1 MNSIDP
7 KPNLPEDDQLFRLLR
22 QLDLAPDASQ
32 RAIAKALGVS
42 LGGLNA
48 QLRAAADA
56 GLIRISDRKGDD
68 RRQRYAYALTAR
80 GAARK
85 VQLTDQFLAR
95 KLAEYDALHAELT
108 GTASN
113 LVPLK
118 HRTSLVQNNLAPIPE
133 LYVSYESAQ
142 KLKVEAADLIS
153 WDLTPRQIC
162 DLELLMNGGFNPLK
176 GFMSEDDYNGVVDNM
191 RLADG
196 TLWPMPITLDVSEK
210 FAEGLEE
217 GQDIALRD
225 QEGVILATMTIT
237 DNWTPN
243 KAHEAEKVFGA
254 DDSAHPAV
262 NYLHNTAGKVY
273 LGGPVVGIQQ
283 PVHYDFRGR
292 RDTPNELRAYFR
304 KLGWRKVV
312 AFQTRN
318 PLHRAHQ
325 ELTFRAAK
333 EAQANL
339 LIHPVVGMTK
349 PGDVD
354 HFTRV
359 RCYEAVLD
367 KYPGSTTTMSLL
379 NLAMRMAGPR
389 EAVWHGL
396 IRKNHGCT
404 HFIVGRDHAGPGKN
418 SNGEDF
424 YGPYDAQD
432 LFRTHQEEMGIEMV
446 DFKHMVYVQERA
458 QYEPM
463 DEIKDKDK
471 VTVLNISGTE
481 LRRRLAEGLEIPEWF
496 SFPEVVKELRRTRPP
511 RSKQGFT
518 VFFTGFSGSGK
529 STIANALMVK
539 LMEMGGRPVTLL
551 DGDIVR
557 KNLSSELGFSKEHRD
572 LNIRR
577 IGYVASEITK
587 NGGIAICAPIAPY
600 ATTRRAVREDIESFG
615 AFVEVHVATSI
626 EECERRDRK
635 GLYKLAREGKIKE
648 FTGISDPYDVPESP
662 ELSVETENVDVDNC
676 AHQVILKLEQMGLIA
691 G

>member
-1 MNSIDP
+1 MT
-7 KPNLPEDDQLFRLLR
+7 
-22 QLDLAPDASQ
+22 
-32 RAIAKALGVS
+32 
-42 LGGLNA
+42 A
-48 QLRAAADA
+48 QMM
-56 GLIRISDRKGDD
+56 
-68 RRQRYAYALTAR
+68 T
-80 GAARK
+80 
-85 VQLTDQFLAR
+85 
-95 KLAEYDALHAELT
+95 
-108 GTASN
+108 
-113 LVPLK
+113 
-118 HRTSLVQNNLAPIPE
+118 PIPE
-133 LYVSYESAQ
+133 LYVSHESSQ
-142 KLKVEAADLIS
+142 KLKLEAADLVS
-153 WDLTPRQIC
+153 HDLTARQVC

-176 GFMSEDDYNGVVDNM
+176 GFMSEADYDGVVSDM
-191 RLADG
+191 RLASG
-196 TLWPMPITLDVSEK
+196 ALWPMPIMLDVAEE
-210 FAEGLEE
+210 FAGKLEL

-225 QEGVILATMTIT
+225 PEGVILATMTVT
-237 DNWTPN
+237 DRWTPD
-243 KAHEAEKVFGA
+243 KSVEAKGVFGA

-262 NYLHNTAGKVY
+262 NYLHNTAGAVY
-273 LGGPVVGIQQ
+273 LGGPVTGIQQ
-283 PVHYDFRGR
+283 PVHYDFRAR

-333 EAQANL
+333 EVQANL

-367 KYPGSTTTMSLL
+367 QYPGSTTAMSLL

-396 IRKNHGCT
+396 IRANHGCT

-418 SNGEDF
+418 SAGEDF

-432 LFRTHQEEMGIEMV
+432 LFRKYQSEIGVEMV

-463 DEIKDKDK
+463 DEIKDKDD
-471 VTVLNISGTE
+471 VTILNISGTE
-481 LRRRLAEGLEIPEWF
+481 LRRRLQEGLEIPEWF
-496 SFPEVVKELRRTRPP
+496 SFPEVVTELRRTRPA
-511 RSKQGFT
+511 RARQGFT
-518 VFFTGFSGSGK
+518 VFFTGYSGSGK

-600 ATTRRAVREDIESFG
+600 ATTRRAVREDVEEFG
-615 AFVEVHVATSI
+615 AFVEVHVATSL

-635 GLYKLAREGKIKE
+635 GLYKLARAGKIKE
-648 FTGISDPYDVPESP
+648 FTGISDPYDIPETP

-676 AHQVILKLEQMGLIA
+676 AHQVILKLEQMGLIK

>member
-1 MNSIDP
+1 MSSI
-7 KPNLPEDDQLFRLLR
+7 L
-22 QLDLAPDASQ
+22 S
-32 RAIAKALGVS
+32 
-42 LGGLNA
+42 
-48 QLRAAADA
+48 
-56 GLIRISDRKGDD
+56 
-68 RRQRYAYALTAR
+68 
-80 GAARK
+80 
-85 VQLTDQFLAR
+85 
-95 KLAEYDALHAELT
+95 
-108 GTASN
+108 
-113 LVPLK
+113 
-118 HRTSLVQNNLAPIPE
+118 APIPE
-133 LYVSYESAQ
+133 LFVSAESAQ
-142 KLKVEAADLIS
+142 KLKHEAGALAS
-153 WDLTPRQIC
+153 WDLTARQVC

-176 GFMSEDDYNGVVDNM
+176 GFLGEADYNGVVENM

-196 TLWPMPITLDVSEK
+196 TLWPIPITLDVSDN
-210 FAEGLEE
+210 FAEGVEP

-225 QEGVILATMTIT
+225 AEGVILAILSVSDKWM
-237 DNWTPN
+237 PN
-243 KAHEAEKVFGA
+243 KAREAEMVFGA

-262 NYLHNTAGKVY
+262 NYLHNTAGNTY
-273 LGGPVVGIQQ
+273 LGGAITGLQQ
-283 PVHYDFRGR
+283 PIHYDFRAR

-325 ELTFRAAK
+325 ELTFRAAR

-339 LIHPVVGMTK
+339 LIHPVVGLTK
-349 PGDVD
+349 PGDID

-367 KYPGSTTTMSLL
+367 QYPASTTTMSLL

-418 SNGEDF
+418 SAGKDF
-424 YGPYDAQD
+424 YGPYDAQT
-432 LFRTHQEEMGIEMV
+432 LFAEHQDEMGIEMV
-446 DFKHMVYVQERA
+446 DFKQMVYVQERA
-458 QYEPM
+458 QYEPR
-463 DEIKDKDK
+463 DEVEDG
-471 VTVLNISGTE
+471 VTILDISGTE
-481 LRRRLAEGLEIPEWF
+481 LRRRLAEGLEIPDWF
-496 SFPEVVKELRRTRPP
+496 SFPTVVQELRRTRPP
-511 RSKQGFT
+511 RAKQGFT

-551 DGDIVR
+551 DGDLVR
-557 KNLSSELGFSKEHRD
+557 KNLSSELGFSKVHRD

-600 ATTRRAVREDIESFG
+600 ATTRRAVREDVEAFG
-615 AFVEVHVATSI
+615 AFVEVHIATSI

-648 FTGISDPYDVPESP
+648 FTGISDPYDVPENP
-662 ELSVETENVDVDNC
+662 ELSIETENSDVDNC
-676 AHQVILKLEQMGLIA
+676 AHQVILKLENMGLIA

>member
-1 MNSIDP
+1 M
-7 KPNLPEDDQLFRLLR
+7 PETPPPLLEEDLLFRLLR
-22 QLDLAPDASQ
+22 QIDQAPEASQ
-32 RAIAKALGVS
+32 RAMAEALGAS
-42 LGGLNA
+42 LGRLNA
-48 QLRAAADA
+48 YLRTAAEA
-56 GLIRISDRKGDD
+56 GFVTISDRNGPD
-68 RRQRYAYALTAR
+68 RRQRFIYTLTSR
-80 GAARK
+80 GAAEKAR
-85 VQLTDQFLAR
+85 LTDRFLAR
-95 KLAEYDALHAELT
+95 KFAEYDALHAELT
-108 GTASN
+108 GKSTDF
-113 LVPLK
+113 VPTTF
-118 HRTSLVQNNLAPIPE
+118 RTRPMQNNLAPIPE

-142 KLKVEAADLIS
+142 KLKSEAAELPS
-153 WDLTPRQIC
+153 LDLTPRQIC

-176 GFMSEDDYNGVVDNM
+176 GFLGKEDYDSVVEKM

-196 TLWPMPITLDVSEK
+196 SLWPMPITLDVGQE
-210 FAEGLEE
+210 FADSIAE

-225 QEGVILATMTIT
+225 QEGVILAILSVS
-237 DNWTPN
+237 DIYTPD
-243 KAHEAEKVFGA
+243 KAREAEKVFGA
-254 DDSAHPAV
+254 DDLAHPAV
-262 NYLHNTAGKVY
+262 NYLHHVAGPVY
-273 LGGPVVGIQQ
+273 LGGAITGIQQ
-283 PVHYDFRGR
+283 PIHYDFRAR

-304 KLGWRKVV
+304 KLGWRKIV

-367 KYPGSTTTMSLL
+367 KYPAATTTMSLL

-389 EAVWHGL
+389 EAVWHGI
-396 IRKNHGCT
+396 IRRNHGCT
-404 HFIVGRDHAGPGKN
+404 HMIVGRDHAGPGKN
-418 SNGEDF
+418 SAGDDF
-424 YGPYDAQD
+424 YGPYDAQE
-432 LFRTHQEEMGIEMV
+432 LFRAHEEEIGIEMV

-458 QYEPM
+458 QYEPA
-463 DEIKDKDK
+463 DEIEEG

-496 SFPEVVKELRRTRPP
+496 SFPEVVTELRKTRPP
-511 RSKQGFT
+511 RAKQGFT
-518 VFFTGFSGSGK
+518 VFMTGLSGSGK
-529 STIANALMVK
+529 STVANALMVK

-551 DGDIVR
+551 DGDVVR
-557 KNLSSELGFSKEHRD
+557 KHLSSELGFSKEHRD
-572 LNIRR
+572 INIRR

-600 ATTRRAVREDIESFG
+600 TSTRRSVREMIEAFG
-615 AFVEVHVATSI
+615 AFVEVHVATSL

-648 FTGISDPYDVPESP
+648 FTGISDPYEEPANP
-662 ELSVETENVDVDNC
+662 ELRLDTEGTDVDFC
-676 AHQVILKLEQMGLIA
+676 AQQVLLKLEGMGLVA
-691 G
+691 A